1 MHLKRRIIAV
11 LALIC
16 MVGACVAGSRV
27 DMTGAE
33 ERLAGLSVFNR
44 KETLYFWYADDTMT
58 DFFNSAAVSFGEGR
72 DVRVIPVLVEDS
84 EFLEAVNQSSLHS
97 SRVPDL
103 YLLSHES
110 LEKAYLAGLASP
122 VHDEAGVCTTEY
134 FPQTALSAVTYHDKI
149 VGYPLS
155 FETSALVYN
164 ETYLQEWAAQQAG
177 KDLESTGE
185 ETAPEG
191 AEEDT
196 WEDTGAAG
204 GTNAGE
210 NGSPEGEITEGG
222 LTISDELPLEERQA
236 MSSDELTAYY
246 MERAIPSTVDDILYI
261 GDSFDVPEGVEGIMK
276 WDVSDIFYNY
286 WIVGKYMIVGGDPG
300 DDESNINI
308 NNEEAVQCLE
318 VYKALNQFFFI
329 ESDTVTFDSVVED
342 FINGKIVFTIATTD
356 VIEKLEQAKAEGTFG
371 FDYGIATM
379 PAVSSTL
386 ESRSLSVTSAIVVNG
401 YSKQKELANEF
412 AAYLVTECSKDF
424 YERTGR
430 LSANLTTEPDNGP
443 VQTFMAEYTDSVSL
457 PKMMSTSN
465 FWIQLEVLFSKVW
478 NGSDVA
484 ELVQDLSDQ
493 IQVQVQAIE

>member
-16 MVGACVAGSRV
+16 MVCACMAGSRLEV
-27 DMTGAE
+27 TGAE
-33 ERLAGLSVFNR
+33 EGLAGLSVFNR

-58 DFFNSAAVSFGEGR
+58 DFFNSAAVAFGKER
-72 DVRVIPVLVEDS
+72 DVRVIPVLVEES

-110 LEKAYLAGLASP
+110 LEKAYLAGLASQIQ
-122 VHDEAGVCTTEY
+122 DEAGVCTTEY
-134 FPQTALSAVTYHDKI
+134 FPQAALSAVTYHDKI

-164 ETYLQEWAAQQAG
+164 ETYLQEWAAQQAQ
-177 KDLESTGE
+177 KDLENTGE
-185 ETAPEG
+185 EETEPEG
-191 AEEDT
+191 AEAETSEGTDDTESSDGEED
-196 WEDTGAAG
+196 
-204 GTNAGE
+204 
-210 NGSPEGEITEGG
+210 ITEGG

-236 MSSDELTAYY
+236 MSLEALTAYY
-246 MERAIPSTVDDILYI
+246 MERAIPATVDDILYI

-286 WIVGKYMIVGGDPG
+286 WIVGNYMIVGGDPG

-308 NNEEAVQCLE
+308 NNEEAIQCLE

-342 FINGKIVFTIATTD
+342 FINGKVVFTIATTD
-356 VIEKLEQAKAEGTFG
+356 VIEKLEQAKAEGTLAY
-371 FDYGIATM
+371 DYGIATL

-386 ESRSLSVTSAIVVNG
+386 ESRSLSVTSAVVVNG
-401 YSKQKELANEF
+401 YSRQKELANEF
-412 AAYLVTECSKDF
+412 AAYLVTQRSEDF

-430 LSANLTTEPDNGP
+430 LSANLKAEAENEA
-443 VQTFMAEYTDSVSL
+443 VQTFMAEYADSVSL
-457 PKMMSTSN
+457 PKMMATSN

-484 ELVQDLSDQ
+484 ELVQELSDQ
-493 IQVQVQAIE
+493 IQAQIQAIE

>member
-1 MHLKRRIIAV
+1 MHLKSRIIAV

-16 MVGACVAGSRV
+16 MVGACVAGSRL

-33 ERLAGLSVFNR
+33 EGLAGLSVFNR

-72 DVRVIPVLVEDS
+72 DVRVIPVLVEES
-84 EFLEAVNQSSLHS
+84 EFLEAVNRSSLHS

-103 YLLSHES
+103 YQLSHES
-110 LEKAYLAGLASP
+110 LEKAYLAGLACQ
-122 VHDEAGVCTTEY
+122 VQDEAKVCTTEH

-149 VGYPLS
+149 IAYPLS

-164 ETYLQEWAAQQAG
+164 ETYLMEWAAQQAG
-177 KDLESTGE
+177 KDLKSTGE
-185 ETAPEG
+185 EE
-191 AEEDT
+191 
-196 WEDTGAAG
+196 
-204 GTNAGE
+204 
-210 NGSPEGEITEGG
+210 S
-222 LTISDELPLEERQA
+222 LTISGELPLEQRQA
-236 MSSDELTAYY
+236 MSLEELTAYY

-286 WIVGKYMIVGGDPG
+286 WIVGNYMIVGGDPG
-300 DDESNINI
+300 DDETNINI
-308 NNEEAVQCLE
+308 NNPEAIQCLE

-356 VIEKLEQAKAEGTFG
+356 VIEKLERAKEEGVLG

-379 PAVSSTL
+379 PAVSSAL
-386 ESRSLSVTSAIVVNG
+386 ESRSLSVTSAIAING
-401 YSKQKELANEF
+401 YSGQKELANEF
-412 AAYLVTECSKDF
+412 AAYLVTQCSEDF

-430 LSANLTTEPDNGP
+430 LSTNLTAEPDNGP
-443 VQTFMAEYTDSVSL
+443 VQIFMAEYAASVSL
-457 PKMMSTSN
+457 PKMMATSN

-484 ELVQDLSDQ
+484 ELVQELSEQ
-493 IQVQVQAIE
+493 IQVQIQATE